1 MNEERCET
9 RKEGVDFFD
18 FCKKE
23 KIVQERKI
31 GSVLSVCPPKTTKKE
46 YFREHFRAS
55 EFNLNA
61 RSSRSVIITIK
72 RRVVSRGARD

>member
-1 MNEERCET
+1 MFET
-9 RKEGVDFFD
+9 RKEGELILIFA
-18 FCKKE
+18 KK
-23 KIVQERKI
+23 KLSKNVKI
-31 GSVLSVCPPKTTKKE
+31 GSVLCPPKTTKKE

-55 EFNLNA
+55 EFNLNT

>member
-1 MNEERCET
+1 MFET
-9 RKEGVDFFD
+9 RKEGELILIFA
-18 FCKKE
+18 KK
-23 KIVQERKI
+23 KMSKNVKI
-31 GSVLSVCPPKTTKKE
+31 GSVLCPPKTTKKE

>member
-1 MNEERCET
+1 MKRGKRELI
-9 RKEGVDFFD
+9 FLIFA
-18 FCKKE
+18 KKK
-23 KIVQERKI
+23 KIVQERKV

-46 YFREHFRAS
+46 YFGEHFRAS
-55 EFNLNA
+55 EFNLNT

>member
-1 MNEERCET
+1 MKRGKRGELILI
-9 RKEGVDFFD
+9 FA
-18 FCKKE
+18 KKI
-23 KIVQERKI
+23 KIVQEREDWECP
-31 GSVLSVCPPKTTKKE
+31 LCPPKTTKKE

-55 EFNLNA
+55 EFNLNT